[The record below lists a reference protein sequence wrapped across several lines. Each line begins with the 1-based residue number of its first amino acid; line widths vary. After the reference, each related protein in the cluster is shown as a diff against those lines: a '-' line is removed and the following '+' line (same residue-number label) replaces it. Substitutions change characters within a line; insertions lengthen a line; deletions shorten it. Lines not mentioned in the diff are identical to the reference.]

1 MLEDIDLTIF
11 SLSTKSFPASSISTD
26 IDLLGSLTD
35 MNTSMK
41 NIKENKD
48 GRIRMIRPIED
59 VVVHLCI

>member
-1 MLEDIDLTIF
+1 MLEDIDRTIF
-11 SLSTKSFPASSISTD
+11 FLSTKSFPASSISTD